1 MIYRFKVWFEEDEDI
16 VRWID
21 IKPSNTFLQF
31 HEAIQDAIAFDKKE
45 PASFYLSDDNWKK
58 RMEIILMDMGM
69 DDENA
74 DPKPLMKDSRMRD
87 FINDPHQRFIYVY
100 DFIQMWTLYCELVQ
114 ILDEENGKSYP
125 SVYRSIGK
133 APRQHEGS
141 NRFKIVDDAEFEEL
155 AAKMIANRK
164 PTAAPDEELVMDDGS
179 GEDDDED
186 DDEFGFGDD
195 DDYDAGDLSDFHEEE
210 GPKA

>member
-1 MIYRFKVWFEEDEDI
+1 MSKKVWGAL
-16 VRWID
+16 V
-21 IKPSNTFLQF
+21 K
-31 HEAIQDAIAFDKKE
+31 
-45 PASFYLSDDNWKK
+45 
-58 RMEIILMDMGM
+58 
-69 DDENA
+69 A
-74 DPKPLMKDSRMRD
+74 D
-87 FINDPHQRFIYVY
+87 
-100 DFIQMWTLYCELVQ
+100 TL
-114 ILDEENGKSYP
+114 
-125 SVYRSIGK
+125 
-133 APRQHEGS
+133 
-141 NRFKIVDDAEFEEL
+141 EEL